1 LRRPLFAAFAFPWMQ
16 GRAWYRKR
24 CFRRGTHAKSAS
36 RIAERSDRPAGFV
49 RWCTVVAHRGAGPH
63 PGITIA
69 IVAVTQG
76 EGPMYWV
83 FVGVFTGIAFAWV
96 TVRRRRKTGEK
107 TA

>member
-1 LRRPLFAAFAFPWMQ
+1 VVTAPKVSSHAANHEICKSDCRAVGSERPVGTLVHRCCTGRRW
-16 GRAWYRKR
+16 
-24 CFRRGTHAKSAS
+24 
-36 RIAERSDRPAGFV
+36 PA
-49 RWCTVVAHRGAGPH
+49 

-69 IVAVTQG
+69 IVTVTQG
-76 EGPMYWV
+76 EVPMYWV

>member
-1 LRRPLFAAFAFPWMQ
+1 MPGYASH
-16 GRAWYRKR
+16 RKR
-24 CFRRGTHAKSAS
+24 CFRHDEHAKSAS
-36 RIAERSDRPAGFV
+36 PIAVRSSGDAGFV

-69 IVAVTQG
+69 IVVVTQG
-76 EGPMYWV
+76 EVPMYWV
-83 FVGVFTGIAFAWV
+83 FVGVFTGIGFAWV

>member
-1 LRRPLFAAFAFPWMQ
+1 MP

-24 CFRRGTHAKSAS
+24 CFRRDENAKSAS
-36 RIAERSDRPAGFV
+36 RIAERSNRGAGFV
-49 RWCTVVAHRGAGPH
+49 RWCTVVAQGGAGPH

-69 IVAVTQG
+69 IVVVTQG
-76 EGPMYWV
+76 EVPMYWV
-83 FVGVFTGIAFAWV
+83 FVGVFTGIGFAWV